1 MQRLVL
7 MHASTGAL
15 MGALLSLHLPA
26 FDPVLVAALA
36 CWIAVGSG
44 ISAFI
49 LLNVDIARGSTP
61 DG

>member
-1 MQRLVL
+1 
-7 MHASTGAL
+7 
-15 MGALLSLHLPA
+15 MGALLSLRLPA

-36 CWIAVGSG
+36 YWIAVGSG

-61 DG
+61 DV